1 MFGKVLTAS
10 ALALGVMLSL
20 TACDP
25 PMPPEMVN
33 ELAERTFI
41 CGDGPVSVSVP
52 SSIDGQQENWSSV
65 LTESCPNMPLKVVG
79 EGKPADIVL
88 SANAPT
94 AENCNPFATSP
105 FAIDAAELV
114 FMNSEISTLYLDGS
128 AIAGILSGKITKWN
142 DPALAALNP
151 DSTLPDSAITLD
163 PAATQAQI
171 DSLTSWVSRLT
182 GSSVKLSALKVDNT
196 VGGQDR
202 LYALAEGSF
211 AIANFA
217 DATAAASSTPTIVTG
232 KDLANDIVL
241 ADSGAVKSASSQLTA
256 KATANEVSVALDP
269 SLKPAPPA
277 GSDTA
282 LAPYQAIFPIN
293 MYLCGTDNLNTRAMA
308 RYLLRQDT
316 QGNIAS
322 GTAVALPSD
331 VRFKGIDV
339 VAVGL
344 PTPKPTA
351 AE

>member
-1 MFGKVLTAS
+1 MFGKALTAS
-10 ALALGVMLSL
+10 ALALGVILSL

-41 CGDGPVSVSVP
+41 CGDSEVSVSVP
-52 SSIDGQQENWSSV
+52 SSIDGQQENWTSV
-65 LTESCPNMPLKVVG
+65 LAESCPNMPLKVVG

-88 SANAPT
+88 SASTPT
-94 AENCNPFATSP
+94 AEVCKPFTTAP
-105 FAIDAAELV
+105 FAIDAAQLV
-114 FMNSEISTLYLDGS
+114 FMNSEISTLYLDGP
-128 AIAGILSGKITKWN
+128 AIGGILSGKITKWN
-142 DPALAALNP
+142 DPVLAALNA
-151 DSTLPDSAITLD
+151 DSTLPDTAITVD
-163 PAATQAQI
+163 PAATQAQV
-171 DSLTSWVSRLT
+171 DALTSWLSRLT
-182 GSSVKLSALKVDNT
+182 GSEVKLSALKVDNA

-202 LYALAEGSF
+202 LYDLAEGSF

-241 ADSGAVKSASSQLTA
+241 ADAGAVKSASSQLVA
-256 KATANEVSVALDP
+256 KASANEVAVTLDP

-316 QGNIAS
+316 QGNISS
-322 GTAVALPSD
+322 GTAVSLPD
-331 VRFKGIDV
+331 AIRFKAIDL

-351 AE
+351 AN